1 MQNKHLLSLA
11 ILFIL
16 SLNMQAQMKSL
27 PVDALNKTLEKS
39 IDKKY
44 VFGAIAMIKKGDETW
59 ISSAGELQAEQSYFI
74 ASTTKLYITA
84 LVFKFREEGRLSLD
98 SYIEQFLSPEIKKDL
113 HVMGAKDNINKI
125 QIRHLLSQTSGL
137 PDYFLGKPKGGKS
150 LLEELSSGND
160 KYWSYQDAIALSKTM
175 KPGFEPGAKGK
186 ALYSDTNY
194 QLLGKILEQISGETL
209 EQLLATYIFTPL
221 KLSKTYLYKD
231 KSDRTPAN
239 MYYKNK
245 ALPIPMAM
253 TSFWADG
260 GIVSTA
266 EESMVFIE
274 AFFNGKLF
282 PKDDLKE
289 MEQWNKIFFPLQYG
303 IGIMKFQ
310 LPRLFSP
317 FKPMPIL
324 IGHSGLSGAFQY
336 YVPEKNCFITGTVNQ
351 IDKPSLSYKLLLK
364 LVSQVK

>member
-1 MQNKHLLSLA
+1 MN
-11 ILFIL
+11 
-16 SLNMQAQMKSL
+16 NL
-27 PVDALNKTLEKS
+27 PIDNLNKTLQKS

-44 VFGAIAMIKKGDETW
+44 IFGAIAMIKKGGETW
-59 ISSAGELQAEQSYFI
+59 ISSSGDLQAQQSYFI
-74 ASTTKLYITA
+74 ASTTKLYITT
-84 LVFKFREEGRLSLD
+84 LVFKFRQEGRLSLD
-98 SYIEQFLSPEIKKDL
+98 NYIEQYLSPEIKKDL
-113 HVMGAKDNINKI
+113 HIMGIKDNTSKI
-125 QIRHLLSQTSGL
+125 QIRHLLAQTSGL

-150 LLEELSSGND
+150 LMEELSTGND
-160 KYWSYQDAIALSKTM
+160 KHWSYQDAIALSKTM
-175 KPGFEPGAKGK
+175 KPSFEPGSKGK

-194 QLLGKILEQISGETL
+194 QLLGKILEKISGESL
-209 EQLLATYIFTPL
+209 EQLLATYIFKPL
-221 KLSKTYLYKD
+221 KLNQTYLYKD
-231 KSDRTPAN
+231 KSDRIPAT
-239 MYYKNK
+239 MYFKNK
-245 ALPIPMAM
+245 PLPIPMAM
-253 TSFWADG
+253 TSVWADG

-282 PKDDLKE
+282 PKEDLIE
-289 MEQWNKIFFPLQYG
+289 MQQWNKIFFPLQYG

-310 LPRLFSP
+310 LPRIFSP

-351 IDKPSLSYKLLLK
+351 IDRPSLSYKLLLK

>member
-1 MQNKHLLSLA
+1 
-11 ILFIL
+11 
-16 SLNMQAQMKSL
+16 MQAQMNSL
-27 PVDALNKTLEKS
+27 PNEALNKTLQKS
-39 IDKKY
+39 IDQKY

-98 SYIEQFLSPEIKKDL
+98 SYIEQYLSAEVKKDL
-113 HVMGAKDNINKI
+113 HVIGAKDYTSKI

-137 PDYFLGKPKGGKS
+137 PDYFLGKPKGAKS
-150 LLEELSSGND
+150 LMEELSTGND

-175 KPGFEPGAKGK
+175 TPSFEPGAKGK

-209 EQLLATYIFTPL
+209 EQLLAKYIFTPL
-221 KLSKTYLYKD
+221 KLNKTYLYKD
-231 KSDRTPAN
+231 KADSTPAT
-239 MYYKNK
+239 MYFKHK

-253 TSFWADG
+253 TSVWADG

-266 EESMVFIE
+266 EESMIFIE

-282 PKDDLKE
+282 PKEDLKE

-303 IGIMKFQ
+303 IGLMKFQ
-310 LPRLFSP
+310 LPRIFSP

-364 LVSQVK
+364 LVTQVK